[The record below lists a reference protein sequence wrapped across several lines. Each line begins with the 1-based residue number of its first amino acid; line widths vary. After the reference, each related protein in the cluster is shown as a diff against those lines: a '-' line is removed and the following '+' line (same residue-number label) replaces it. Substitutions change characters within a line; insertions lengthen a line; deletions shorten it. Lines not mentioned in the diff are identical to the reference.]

1 MILRTNVNKNAWVRE
16 LSRVMDSPR
25 SLNIYLE
32 SASGWGW
39 LLCRQNFSLLSW
51 KLTEETPLATIVF
64 CLASHPIS
72 PAGAFPWQVPRAP
85 NQLAHEDAE
94 PPFSIQFSVFQ
105 SGVRLRRIL
114 QIVPLQVFSW
124 ELLSFS
130 DLCPRTLG
138 RWMSTPRRE

>member
-16 LSRVMDSPR
+16 LSRVMDAPR

-51 KLTEETPLATIVF
+51 KLTEETPLAAIVF

-72 PAGAFPWQVPRAP
+72 PSRAFPWQVPRAP
-85 NQLAHEDAE
+85 NQLSHEDAE

-114 QIVPLQVFSW
+114 QIVPLQRPIKDGF
-124 ELLSFS
+124 
-130 DLCPRTLG
+130 
-138 RWMSTPRRE
+138 